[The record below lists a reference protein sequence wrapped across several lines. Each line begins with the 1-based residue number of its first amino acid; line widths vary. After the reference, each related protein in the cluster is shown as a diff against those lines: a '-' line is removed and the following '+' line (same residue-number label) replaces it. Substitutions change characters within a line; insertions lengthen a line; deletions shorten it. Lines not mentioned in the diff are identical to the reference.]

1 MYQEMHMELSDQE
14 IVKKLGARMK
24 HVRKGRGLTQRD
36 VADRC
41 DMEES
46 AYRRVENAGTSPT
59 LKTILA
65 ISRALEVSVL
75 DLFCFLKIDQDET
88 S

>member
-1 MYQEMHMELSDQE
+1 MELTDQE
-14 IVKKLGARMK
+14 VVTKLGLQMK
-24 HVRKGRGLTQRD
+24 AIRKRKGMTQSN

-59 LKTILA
+59 LKTVLA
-65 ISRALEVSVL
+65 IARALDVSIL
-75 DLFCFLKIDQDET
+75 DLFEFLKYEE